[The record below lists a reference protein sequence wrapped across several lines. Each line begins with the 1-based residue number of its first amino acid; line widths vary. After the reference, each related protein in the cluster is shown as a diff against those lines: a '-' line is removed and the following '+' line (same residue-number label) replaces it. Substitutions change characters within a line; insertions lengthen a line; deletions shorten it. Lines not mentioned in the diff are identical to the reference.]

1 MKCTDNKG
9 RHAQR
14 PVQCQKRCRQLR
26 FTALTA
32 ACILLLNGCGTKTYD
47 LEHPY
52 DVYGTSIHYVQPPS
66 EGNNTDAEQALSK
79 TGTIPYFAQELC
91 VGEYPSAAAK
101 KLDAIAAEAA
111 GVFHLG
117 EGTITYSKNIYE
129 KMYPASTTKILTAYI
144 ALKHADLTDTVTVSE
159 QAATQAGDSSVC
171 GLKAGDQLTL
181 EELLYGLLLESGNDA
196 ADAIAEHI
204 SGSSQSFAALMNEE
218 AAALGATHSHFAN
231 PHGLHEE
238 EHYTCVYDL
247 YLLLNAAMK
256 YDEFET
262 ISHTAKHT
270 AAYRNASGAAVSQE
284 WETTDKFLTGEAE
297 VPDGVT
303 VLGGKTG
310 TTNAAGYCL
319 ALYSK
324 NAADEPVISIVMKA
338 DSGENLYALMTELL
352 KL

>member
-1 MKCTDNKG
+1 M
-9 RHAQR
+9 
-14 PVQCQKRCRQLR
+14 
-26 FTALTA
+26 A
-32 ACILLLNGCGTKTYD
+32 AWILLQGCGAKTYE

-52 DVYGTSIHYVQPPS
+52 DVYGTSIHYVQPQS
-66 EGNNTDAEQALSK
+66 EDEN
-79 TGTIPYFAQELC
+79 TGTGQLPSKSGAISYFAQELC

-101 KLDAIAAEAA
+101 ELDASAAEAA

-117 EGTITYSKNIYE
+117 EGTITYSKNIYK

-144 ALKHADLTDTVTVSE
+144 AFKHADLTDTVTVSE

-181 EELLYGLLLESGNDA
+181 RELLYGLLLESGNDA

-204 SGSSQSFAALMNEE
+204 SGSTQAFAALMNEE

-231 PHGLHEE
+231 PHGLHDE

-247 YLLLNAAMK
+247 YLLLNAALQ
-256 YDEFET
+256 YEDFET
-262 ISHTAKHT
+262 ITHTPKHT
-270 AAYRNASGAAVSQE
+270 AVYRNASGESVTQE
-284 WETTDKFLTGEAE
+284 WETTDQFLTGEAE

-319 ALYSK
+319 ALYSR
-324 NAADEPVISIVMKA
+324 NAGNEPVISIVMKA
-338 DSGENLYALMTELL
+338 DSGEHLYALMAELL

>member
-1 MKCTDNKG
+1 MKCTDNKD
-9 RHAQR
+9 RHAMQW
-14 PVQCQKRCRQLR
+14 QKLLQ
-26 FTALTA
+26 FTVLTA
-32 ACILLLNGCGTKTYD
+32 ACVLLLNGCGTKTYE

-66 EGNNTDAEQALSK
+66 EDESMDAEQILSK
-79 TGTIPYFAQELC
+79 SGTIPYFAQELC
-91 VGEYPSAAAK
+91 VGEYPAADAK
-101 KLDAIAAEAA
+101 NLDASAAEAA

-129 KMYPASTTKILTAYI
+129 KLYPASTTKILTAYT

-159 QAATQAGDSSVC
+159 QAAAQAGDSSVC
-171 GLKAGDQLTL
+171 GLKAGDRLTL

-247 YLLLNAAMK
+247 YLLLNAAIK

-262 ISHTAKHT
+262 IAHTAKHT
-270 AAYRNASGAAVSQE
+270 ATYRNASGASVSQE

-319 ALYSK
+319 ALYST

-338 DSGENLYALMTELL
+338 DSSEHLYTLMTELL